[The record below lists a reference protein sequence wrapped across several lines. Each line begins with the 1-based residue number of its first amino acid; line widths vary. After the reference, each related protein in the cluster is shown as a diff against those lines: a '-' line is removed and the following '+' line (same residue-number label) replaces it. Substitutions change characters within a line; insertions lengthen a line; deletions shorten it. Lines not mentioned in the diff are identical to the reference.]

1 MSRSL
6 EHGTT
11 WPHYNII
18 ISHFSIFNTKHP
30 TLATTCRFSMVPLYQ
45 CLYCVWC
52 QLWPVRGSAGDCDS
66 LLAAAGVAQGGAL
79 GSHTSTVGTLVSS
92 SHISTLYLLSIY
104 PVSTEYLLM
113 FRIQRMQGCDCNPSP
128 AVRSSSRRRK
138 SPLRPAVETVDC
150 TASLEHP
157 PALEIENNC
166 QENILNG

>member
-1 MSRSL
+1 M
-6 EHGTT
+6 
-11 WPHYNII
+11 
-18 ISHFSIFNTKHP
+18 
-30 TLATTCRFSMVPLYQ
+30 
-45 CLYCVWC
+45 
-52 QLWPVRGSAGDCDS
+52 RGSAGDCDS

-104 PVSTEYLLM
+104 SCFVFRGCRDVIVTLALLC
-113 FRIQRMQGCDCNPSP
+113 G
-128 AVRSSSRRRK
+128 V
-138 SPLRPAVETVDC
+138 PLAGGNLRCARTAETVDC

>member
-1 MSRSL
+1 M
-6 EHGTT
+6 
-11 WPHYNII
+11 
-18 ISHFSIFNTKHP
+18 
-30 TLATTCRFSMVPLYQ
+30 
-45 CLYCVWC
+45 
-52 QLWPVRGSAGDCDS
+52 RGSAGDCDS

-92 SHISTLYLLSIY
+92 SHISTLYLYLPCIY
-104 PVSTEYLLM
+104 SLSTEYLLM
-113 FRIQRMQGCDCNPSP
+113 FRIQRMQGCDCNPST

-138 SPLRPAVETVDC
+138 SPLRPAAETVDC